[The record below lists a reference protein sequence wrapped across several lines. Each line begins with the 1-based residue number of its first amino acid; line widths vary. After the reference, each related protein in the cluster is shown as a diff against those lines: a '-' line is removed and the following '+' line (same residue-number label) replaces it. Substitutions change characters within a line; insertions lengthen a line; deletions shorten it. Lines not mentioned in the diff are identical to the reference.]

1 MSTHP
6 SASTRARRR
15 HRRAVAAIGIVVL
28 MIAAT
33 ACFSLDPKS
42 GSGNGMA
49 YITDV
54 RSARQGDTDRVVIE
68 FANKQLPNWDV
79 RLATPPFYQDGSGK
93 KVKVSGGLKRVG
105 PTNQE

>member
-49 YITDV
+49 YITEPASNQLHIVDYETGSV
-54 RSARQGDTDRVVIE
+54 WKSIQLSQTPIEMAVV
-68 FANKQLPNWDV
+68 
-79 RLATPPFYQDGSGK
+79 TG
-93 KVKVSGGLKRVG
+93 
-105 PTNQE
+105 